1 MIIGTCS
8 ICYGAVVAPDRWMG
22 SGPAPKSCASCG
34 AVSSMPYGAIIEIVR
49 ETKKSDEAI
58 AKKMALVPTP

>member
-22 SGPAPKSCASCG
+22 SGPAPKSCRDCG
-34 AVSSMPYGAIIEIVR
+34 AVSSMPYGAIIEMVLGAKI
-49 ETKKSDEAI
+49 SDEAI